1 MAEVEVGGVKFTGGK
16 MFAVITALSTLG
28 GVAWGGF
35 EFYNDYRNMKEQI
48 QEYVAPDLSGLQEQ
62 LSVLNSE
69 LERVEQT
76 NATKLIAIDDSV
88 LNALDYTRDIRN
100 QLKADIQ
107 SLEAATDST
116 EVRVKKTE
124 DNIEN
129 QLEASESRLKATQ
142 QEINNTLEIIRTQ
155 MDVIRVET
163 SATLREIENTVRES
177 EKDVR
182 DNMRETEERIDKEM
196 SKLDNKVNERIDEA
210 LDNPLNDM
218 NK

>member
-62 LSVLNSE
+62 LSVLTSE
-69 LERVEQT
+69 LQRVEQT
-76 NATKLIAIDDSV
+76 NATRLIAIDDSV
-88 LNALDYTRDIRN
+88 IKALDYTRDIRN

-107 SLEAATDST
+107 SLEAKSDST
-116 EVRVKKTE
+116 EARVKKTE
-124 DNIEN
+124 DNIEA
-129 QLEASESRLKATQ
+129 QLEASEARLKVTQ

-163 SATLREIENTVRES
+163 SATLREIEGTVRES

-182 DNMRETEERIDKEM
+182 DNMRETEARIDDAM
-196 SKLDNKVNERIDEA
+196 DRLDIDISKKLQEA

-218 NK
+218 